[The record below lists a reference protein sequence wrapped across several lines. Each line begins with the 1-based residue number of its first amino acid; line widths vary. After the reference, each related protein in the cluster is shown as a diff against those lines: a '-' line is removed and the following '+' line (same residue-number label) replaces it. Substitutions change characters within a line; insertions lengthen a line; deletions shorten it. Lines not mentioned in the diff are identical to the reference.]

1 MLQNILDIWNVAH
14 ESNVLDIPIV
24 ADGTN
29 VPKIQDVADG
39 TLPRYS
45 PRQRSTLGS
54 LSAFPGLETP
64 KIRGAPAILD
74 AVSCAPVPRI

>member
-1 MLQNILDIWNVAH
+1 MLQNILDIWNVTD
-14 ESNVLDIPIV
+14 ESNVLKVSIV
-24 ADGTN
+24 ADESN

-54 LSAFPGLETP
+54 LSAFRDLETS
-64 KIRGAPAILD
+64 KIRGAPGILD
-74 AVSCAPVPRI
+74 AETRAPVPGI